1 MAVTFL
7 AGPKVRLLFQ
17 RLGIALLVV
26 GLAFACTLLLQPHFP
41 YPFLFLFF
49 GAVMVSAWFGGT
61 TIGLVAVLM
70 STLLVDYFFVPPYY
84 SFSITATA
92 EAYFAAFVVC
102 ALAASWVSSAKRK
115 TEEALKEAL
124 DHLEVRVSERTS
136 ELLKTQTELARLSQA
151 LSMGELT
158 ASIAHEINQP
168 LTAVVTHG
176 HACIEWLSA
185 TPPNLEKTRQT
196 VERIIQDGTRAG
208 AVIKRVRALFKKE
221 APTKTWIDVNEVIH
235 ELTTFLHDE
244 ATRRRISIHTD
255 LVPGLPKVNA
265 DRVQLQQVVLNLIMN
280 GMDAVADIPDDRKE
294 IRISARAEGTDVIVQ
309 VEDSGAGL
317 DVETAERIFS
327 PFYTTK
333 AHGTGLGLSLSRSII
348 EAHDGRLWASPRL
361 PGGAVFQFTL
371 PIRPRDTD
379 TVVSSVFPLSL
390 PCRDVENGL
399 RPNLIVLD
407 LYDGLPVELRR
418 VLDNVDSRRARAI
431 EHYIQPIVLL

>member
-1 MAVTFL
+1 MTFFT
-7 AGPKVRLLFQ
+7 GPKVGLVPRRF
-17 RLGIALLVV
+17 GIALLAV

-61 TIGLVAVLM
+61 AIGLATVLL

-84 SFSITATA
+84 SFSISATA

-102 ALAASWVSSAKRK
+102 ALAASWVSSAKRE

-124 DHLEVRVSERTS
+124 DHLEVRVSERTA

-221 APTKTWIDVNEVIH
+221 APTKNWIDVNEVVH

-244 ATRRRISIHTD
+244 ATRRHVAIQTE
-255 LVPGLPKVNA
+255 LVPGLPKVKA
-265 DRVQLQQVVLNLIMN
+265 DRVQLQQVVLNLIVN
-280 GMDAVADIPDDRKE
+280 GMDAVADIADDRKE
-294 IRISARAEGTDVIVQ
+294 IRISTRAEGAEVAVQ
-309 VEDSGAGL
+309 VEDFGTGL
-317 DVETAERIFS
+317 DAETAERIFS

-348 EAHDGRLWASPRL
+348 EAHDGRLWASPRSS
-361 PGGAVFQFTL
+361 GGAVFQFTL

-379 TVVSSVFPLSL
+379 
-390 PCRDVENGL
+390 G
-399 RPNLIVLD
+399 
-407 LYDGLPVELRR
+407 
-418 VLDNVDSRRARAI
+418 
-431 EHYIQPIVLL
+431 

>member
-1 MAVTFL
+1 MAVTFF
-7 AGPKVRLLFQ
+7 ASPKVRLLFQ

-26 GLAFACTLLLQPHFP
+26 GLAFACTMLLQPHFP

-61 TIGLVAVLM
+61 TIGLAAVLM

-124 DHLEVRVSERTS
+124 DHLEVRVWERTS

-208 AVIKRVRALFKKE
+208 AVIRRVRALFKKE

-235 ELTTFLHDE
+235 ELTTFVHDE
-244 ATRRRISIHTD
+244 AVRRCIIIHTD
-255 LVPGLPKVNA
+255 LVPGLPKVKA

-294 IRISARAEGTDVIVQ
+294 IRISARAEGAEVAVQ
-309 VEDSGAGL
+309 VEDSGSGL
-317 DVETAERIFS
+317 DAETAERIFS

-361 PGGAVFQFTL
+361 SGGAVFQFTL

-379 TVVSSVFPLSL
+379 
-390 PCRDVENGL
+390 G
-399 RPNLIVLD
+399 
-407 LYDGLPVELRR
+407 
-418 VLDNVDSRRARAI
+418 
-431 EHYIQPIVLL
+431 